1 MFLSFPQGCSVELN
15 GSKTRGM
22 VIIENYKHP
31 SDPTE
36 NLHSNATLLPKVE
49 MVDEIDVEAL
59 KDLLIDLLG

>member
-1 MFLSFPQGCSVELN
+1 
-15 GSKTRGM
+15 M

-31 SDPTE
+31 SDPTD

>member
-1 MFLSFPQGCSVELN
+1 
-15 GSKTRGM
+15 M

-31 SDPTE
+31 SDLTE
-36 NLHSNATLLPKVE
+36 HLDSNATLLPKVE